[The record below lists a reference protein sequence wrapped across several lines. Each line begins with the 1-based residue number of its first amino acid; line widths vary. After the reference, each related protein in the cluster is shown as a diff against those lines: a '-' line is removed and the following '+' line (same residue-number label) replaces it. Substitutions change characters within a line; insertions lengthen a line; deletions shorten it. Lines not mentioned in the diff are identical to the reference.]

1 MKFRRLTMVLAVV
14 LGLAASLVLTETE
27 FAGAQTPVTRT
38 PVGTPV
44 TRTPVTTP
52 VGTPVTRTP
61 VATPTGVGGAV
72 QATATPTRAASPTA
86 APTPAQPPRTGGGG
100 TASSSSALSWLV
112 GASLLAIAL
121 AGAVYALR
129 RRQV

>member
-44 TRTPVTTP
+44 TRTP

-100 TASSSSALSWLV
+100 AASSSSALSWLV